1 MIELIAFWGLFQP
14 ERLNVID
21 CSGAASER
29 IAYNTKTGDIYVYDS
44 FKETYVPK
52 KKVLNKSDYGSG
64 LLGSA
69 GYNMTEKT
77 ESLYVGDNLKIK
89 EVQSGSGRMNA
100 YSYEANTTKTITIF
114 DANKIEKSNFKG
126 KYSLSGFNGFNS
138 VNKSGN
144 ISCKLNS
151 YYEFK

>member
-21 CSGAASER
+21 CSGATSER

-52 KKVLNKSDYGSG
+52 KKVINKSDFGSG

-69 GYNMTEKT
+69 GYNMTEIS
-77 ESLYVGDNLKIK
+77 ESLFVGDNLKIK
-89 EVQSGSGRMNA
+89 EVQSGSGNMNM
-100 YSYEANTTKTITIF
+100 YSYEAKTTETITIF
-114 DANKIEKSNFKG
+114 DANNIEKSTF
-126 KYSLSGFNGFNS
+126 LFFIFFILDAILIIC
-138 VNKSGN
+138 V
-144 ISCKLNS
+144 
-151 YYEFK
+151 

>member
-77 ESLYVGDNLKIK
+77 KVTLYVGDNLKIK
-89 EVQSGSGRMNA
+89 E
-100 YSYEANTTKTITIF
+100 
-114 DANKIEKSNFKG
+114 
-126 KYSLSGFNGFNS
+126 FNG
-138 VNKSGN
+138 KQE
-144 ISCKLNS
+144 
-151 YYEFK
+151 YEHVLL